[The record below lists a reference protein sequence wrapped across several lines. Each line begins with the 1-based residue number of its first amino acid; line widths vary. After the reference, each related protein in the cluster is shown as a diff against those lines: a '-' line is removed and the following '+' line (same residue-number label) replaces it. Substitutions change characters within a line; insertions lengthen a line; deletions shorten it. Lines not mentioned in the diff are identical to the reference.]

1 MLKPLKLKCMKLFKI
16 VHYARRVY
24 QVGPKKAYSIILK
37 KMQTCC
43 FENYKRLQTH
53 AGKAAFSWSNIA
65 QREKLGTFSCYF
77 EKLQKRSFIFIPE
90 QYEQQFSD
98 QEELIKQADEYVSNC
113 FDLLGSGK
121 QCFTK
126 IPWHKDFRLKQKNGF
141 DASFF
146 YKDCVIQF
154 GKTEKLVKD
163 IKVPWELSRFN
174 HVIVLGVAFKK
185 TGDQKYPLA
194 FLNQVTDWIQENPY
208 LLGPNWVCPMDV
220 GIRALNW
227 VVGFHYFKDAEI
239 DEKNWQT
246 IVESLYNHLV
256 YLENNWETGSKTSNH
271 YLSDLIGYFAL
282 TWFFSDMPSMKKR
295 QDCCYKELLVEFEK
309 QVQADGTDYEGSTS
323 YHNLVT
329 EIFYLFYLL
338 CQENNMPV
346 PDQFVVKLQK
356 MFEFID
362 WSNGTKIGD
371 DDSGKILIGLDET
384 IIKSMIGKKNQGQKF
399 FPQFGLSVFKT
410 DKIQIT
416 LRHHIY
422 QKSQP
427 SGHFHNDA
435 NSITLAVDGIP
446 VIVDPGSYLY
456 TPSSVWRNR
465 FRSVQYHNTF
475 FLKDTEPVPFDS
487 ELLFQLDLP
496 EQNEFKGWTGQHNL
510 YGITAER
517 KVQINEKQL
526 QVKLLDSWE
535 GDAKG
540 QISSW
545 NFSLAPDIV
554 PKYKEGTWYLNYQN
568 KTLLKLH
575 SADLKFTIVDG
586 WYAPNYGTK
595 VACKRLVAEEK
606 IIQKSKFSLLFK
618 MY

>member
-1 MLKPLKLKCMKLFKI
+1 VKCIKLFKI

-65 QREKLGTFSCYF
+65 QRERLGTFSCYV

-90 QYEQQFSD
+90 QYEQQFS
-98 QEELIKQADEYVSNC
+98 EKKTFIKQADEYVSNC

-121 QCFTK
+121 KCFTK
-126 IPWHKDFRLKQKNGF
+126 ISWHKDFRLKQNNNF
-141 DASFF
+141 DVDLF

-174 HVIVLGVAFKK
+174 HALILGTAFEQ
-185 TGDQKYPLA
+185 TGQQKYAKA
-194 FLNQVTDWIQENPY
+194 FVNQVLDWIKENPY

-227 VVGFHYFKDAEI
+227 VVGFEYCKTAEI

-282 TWFFSDMPSMKKR
+282 TWFFTDIPSMKKR
-295 QDCCYKELLVEFEK
+295 QDWCYKELLVEFEK

-323 YHNLVT
+323 YHKLVT
-329 EIFYLFYLL
+329 EIYYLFYLF

-362 WSNGTKIGD
+362 WSNGTTIGD
-371 DDSGKILIGLDET
+371 DDSGKILIGVNET
-384 IIKSMIGKKNQGQKF
+384 LIKRMIGKKNQGQKF

-410 DKIQIT
+410 DKLHVT
-416 LRHHIY
+416 LRHHVY
-422 QKSQP
+422 QKNQP

-446 VIVDPGSYLY
+446 VIVDLGSYLY
-456 TPSSVWRNR
+456 TASSVWRNR

-475 FLKDTEPVPFDS
+475 FFKDKEPVPFDS

-496 EQNEFKGWTGQHNL
+496 EQNQFKPWIGQHNL

-517 KVQINEKQL
+517 KVDINEKQGH
-526 QVKLLDSWE
+526 VTLLDSWQ

-545 NFSLAPDIV
+545 NFTLAPDIV
-554 PKYKEGTWYLNYQN
+554 PEYKDQEWHLNH
-568 KTLLKLH
+568 KKRTLLRLH
-575 SADLKFTIVDG
+575 SADLNFTIIDG

-595 VACKRLVAEEK
+595 VACKRLMAEEE
-606 IIQKSKFSLLFK
+606 ITQKSTFTLTLVATLL
-618 MY
+618 